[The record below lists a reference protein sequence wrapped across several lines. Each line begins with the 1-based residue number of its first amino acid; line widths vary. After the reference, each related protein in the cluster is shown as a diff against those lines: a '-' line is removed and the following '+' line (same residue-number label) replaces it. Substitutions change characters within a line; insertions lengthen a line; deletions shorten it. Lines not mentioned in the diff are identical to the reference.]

1 MKLLL
6 YSLLLA
12 GSLFLFGC
20 SGSKVVTDTSSD
32 EDTTL
37 TIPSDRLVNRLEIA
51 RRRIRNFEGS
61 GTLTIKTPTFE
72 NSASFS
78 VTIIKPD
85 TMYLEVTGPFGIT
98 VANVLLVKKDIT
110 LYDAL
115 HNTVYKA
122 KTDKD
127 IMKEV
132 FKVDLGF
139 NELLEVFSGAI
150 NLSERLYKTPDD
162 YAVIGNA
169 YSITFADTIKR
180 QTAKYRVRKGDFAIT
195 DFSLTG
201 KEGETLMQSLYS
213 DFEMFEKNAV
223 PKKIEVNRKK
233 GTEQLLIEYSKVKMN
248 VSGLSVDFVI
258 PDDADVMEW

>member
-1 MKLLL
+1 MKKYFFSVVILFGLL
-6 YSLLLA
+6 YLA
-12 GSLFLFGC
+12 GC
-20 SGSKVVTDTSSD
+20 SGSSTVQNTVSD
-32 EDTTL
+32 ENDTTV

-51 RRRIRNFEGS
+51 RRRIKNFEGS

-98 VANVLLVKKDIT
+98 VANVLVVKKDLT
-110 LYDAL
+110 MYDAL

-169 YSITFADTIKR
+169 YF
-180 QTAKYRVRKGDFAIT
+180 
-195 DFSLTG
+195 
-201 KEGETLMQSLYS
+201 
-213 DFEMFEKNAV
+213 
-223 PKKIEVNRKK
+223 
-233 GTEQLLIEYSKVKMN
+233 
-248 VSGLSVDFVI
+248 
-258 PDDADVMEW
+258 